1 MEPLGRRSVPS
12 PADVERQLAEFW
24 RGAST
29 DEQVV
34 MRACS
39 MNLVVV
45 CDDDPDDLRRAT
57 GLIARIAENV
67 PGRALV
73 VAPPGGAASELD
85 VYVSAHCHRD
95 AGGAQVCSE
104 QVTIEPGPSSSDLVP
119 GTVLQL
125 LVEEMPVFTWW
136 RRREL
141 AASAILAPLVDLSDY
156 WILDSA
162 TTGDP
167 PAHLKAALALSTRRS
182 WQGHLI
188 DALWARLA
196 PWREALASFFD
207 DPARRP
213 ALARI
218 SRVEVAAGGRVAF
231 AYLAG
236 WLVSRLGFRP
246 GDGGRWHRPDG
257 ASVELAFSPVGEL
270 SAGEVASAR
279 IEAEQE
285 GSAVAFTARLAVDR
299 EHCLVLSVET
309 DGRAQPPHGVP
320 LPSLSEAETICGL
333 LQRRGP
339 DPVYDAT
346 LAAATRIV

>member
-1 MEPLGRRSVPS
+1 MDPLGRRPVPS
-12 PADVERQLAEFW
+12 PADVERQLADFW
-24 RGAST
+24 REAST

-45 CDDDPDDLRRAT
+45 CADDPDDLRRT
-57 GLIARIAENV
+57 TELIARIAETV

-73 VAPPGGAASELD
+73 IAPPGGTASELD
-85 VYVSAHCHRD
+85 VYVSAHCHRG

-104 QVTIEPGPSSSDLVP
+104 QVTIEPEASSSDLVP

-141 AASAILAPLVDLSDY
+141 GASAMLAPLVDLSDY

-162 TTGDP
+162 TTDDP
-167 PAHLKAALALSTRRS
+167 RAHLKAALALSARRS

-213 ALARI
+213 ALDCI
-218 SRVEVAAGGRVAF
+218 SRIEVAAGGRVAF

-236 WLVSRLGFRP
+236 WLASRLGFRP
-246 GDGGRWHRPDG
+246 GDDGRWQRPDG
-257 ASVELAFSPVGEL
+257 APVELEFSRLDEL
-270 SAGEVASAR
+270 SAGEIASAR
-279 IEAEQE
+279 IEAEHD
-285 GSAVAFTARLAVDR
+285 GSTVAFTAALAEKR
-299 EHCLVLSVET
+299 ENCLSLSVVT
-309 DGRAQPPHGVP
+309 AGRVLPPHVVP
-320 LPSLSEAETICGL
+320 LPSLSDAETICGL
-333 LQRRGP
+333 LQRTGP

-346 LAAATRIV
+346 LTLATRIV